1 MQIEKIAIRKEIMC
15 IDTARQTIDMQ
26 QIQNRRFLYNPRTG
40 ILVLGF
46 QYAPKSPLLSSHA
59 DELAGAGITKDFD
72 DYVRGWVGT
81 GRSYPKGVIHFA
93 PSVVNGVYLCL
104 TGLSVHWKCFRK
116 TARWLIRSSVDSE
129 NNGNGL
135 CQIFWHLSK
144 KYLSG
149 NSCRKHHMPVQ
160 QNKKTIIKK
169 NDRRRFIYEYYHN
182 HHGGSSLYGR

>member
-59 DELAGAGITKDFD
+59 DELAGAGITKDYD
-72 DYVRGWVGT
+72 DFVRGWVGT

-93 PSVVNGVYLCL
+93 PSVDERCVSLFDRAFSTLEMFQKNGALADTVIR
-104 TGLSVHWKCFRK
+104 GFGKQWERPLSDILVMEQK
-116 TARWLIRSSVDSE
+116 ISVREQLQKAPKASATKQK
-129 NNGNGL
+129 NN
-135 CQIFWHLSK
+135 H
-144 KYLSG
+144 
-149 NSCRKHHMPVQ
+149 Q
-160 QNKKTIIKK
+160 QE
-169 NDRRRFIYEYYHN
+169 R
-182 HHGGSSLYGR
+182 